1 MLTINTL
8 TFRMAGRLLLEDA
21 SLTVPGGTKI
31 GLVGKNGTGKTT
43 LFKLITRDLAPESGS
58 ISLVRN
64 ARVGQVAQEAP
75 GGPDTLL
82 EFVLMADKERT
93 ALLTEAETAT
103 DPDRISDIYTRLS
116 DIDAY
121 SAESRAGTILSG
133 LGFDAEAQQ
142 LPCSDFSG
150 GWRMRVALAAVLF
163 SEPDLLLLDEPTN
176 YLDLEGTLWL
186 QAYLKKYPH
195 TIIIISHDRE
205 LLNAS
210 VEMIAHLE
218 HRKITTYRGGYDV
231 FEKTRREK
239 QVLLEKG
246 KVKHDAARK
255 HMEAFVERFRYTASK
270 ARQAQSR
277 IKALEKMGTATLM
290 LDETSLPIRFPPPE
304 KTLAPPIMHFDRV
317 SVGYTPGQP
326 VLKNISQRI
335 DDDDRIGLLGQNG
348 NGKSTFAK
356 LLAGRLQADDGEITR
371 APKLKIAYFAQH
383 QLDELIPSQS
393 AFEHVRPLMPK
404 VHESKVRARV
414 AQMGLG
420 ADKMDTKVEQLSGG
434 EKARLMLG
442 LATFDGPHL
451 LILDEPTNHLDI
463 DSRQALVQALTEYPG
478 AVVIVSHDRSLL
490 NATVD
495 KLWLVA
501 DGTIAPFMGD
511 LDDYRR
517 YILSGKMPNV
527 PMEKSAPQ
535 KQVSSNQNAQ
545 ERRKD
550 AAQKRQSLAPL
561 RKKIKG
567 LESDMSKLNQQIKAA
582 ETGLADP
589 DLYSSDPAKVT
600 LLTKSR
606 SSAEKLLITTE
617 EKWLACTEEL
627 EVAQSAAG

>member
-1 MLTINTL
+1 
-8 TFRMAGRLLLEDA
+8 MAGRLLLEDA
-21 SLTVPGGTKI
+21 TLSIPAGTKI

-82 EFVLMADKERT
+82 EFVLRADKERT
-93 ALLTEAETAT
+93 ALLEEAETAI
-103 DPDRISDIYTRLS
+103 DPDRISEIYTRLS

-133 LGFDAEAQQ
+133 LGFDAEAQGRA
-142 LPCSDFSG
+142 CSDFSG

-195 TIIIISHDRE
+195 TIIIISHDRD
-205 LLNAS
+205 LLNES

-218 HRKITTYRGGYDV
+218 HKKITSYRGGYDV
-231 FEKTRREK
+231 FERTRREK

-255 HMEAFVERFRYTASK
+255 HMEAFVERFRYKASK

-277 IKALEKMGTATLM
+277 IKALEKMGTATTLI
-290 LDETSLPIRFPPPE
+290 DETSLPIRFPPPE
-304 KTLAPPIMHFDRV
+304 KLLAPPIMHFEHV
-317 SVGYTPGQP
+317 SVGYTPGEP
-326 VLKNISQRI
+326 VLRNINLRI

-356 LLAGRLQADDGEITR
+356 LLAERLGAETGNITK
-371 APKLKIAYFAQH
+371 PSKLKVAYFAQH
-383 QLDELIPSQS
+383 QLDELKPEQS
-393 AFEHVRPLMPK
+393 AFEHVRPLMPQQ
-404 VHESKVRARV
+404 HDSKVRARV

-420 ADKMDTKVEQLSGG
+420 ADKMDTKVAQLSGG

-442 LATFDGPHL
+442 LATFHGPHM

-463 DSRQALVQALTEYPG
+463 DSRQALTQALNDFPG
-478 AVVIVSHDRSLL
+478 AVIIVSHDRSLL
-490 NATVD
+490 DASVER
-495 KLWLVA
+495 LWLVA
-501 DGTIAPFMGD
+501 DGTIAPFEGD
-511 LDDYRR
+511 MDDYRR
-517 YILSGKMPNV
+517 FILTGKKPNLPLEHKTNPPV
-527 PMEKSAPQ
+527 EIIQTKGMS
-535 KQVSSNQNAQ
+535 AQ
-545 ERRKD
+545 ERRKE
-550 AAQKRQSLAPL
+550 AALKREELAPM
-561 RKKIKG
+561 RKKIKD
-567 LESDMSKLNQQIKAA
+567 LEQKMSKLNQEISKAEKA
-582 ETGLADP
+582 LADP
-589 DLYSSDPAKVT
+589 DLYTTDPTRVSALSKF
-600 LLTKSR
+600 R
-606 SSAEKLLITTE
+606 ADAEKLLKTTE
-617 EKWLACTEEL
+617 EEWLGLSGEL
-627 EVAQSAAG
+627 EEAMGESA

>member
-1 MLTINTL
+1 
-8 TFRMAGRLLLEDA
+8 MAGRLLLEDA
-21 SLTVPGGTKI
+21 TLSIPAGTKI

-82 EFVLMADKERT
+82 EFVLRADKERT
-93 ALLTEAETAT
+93 ALLEEAETAT
-103 DPDRISDIYTRLS
+103 DPDRISEIYTRLS

-133 LGFDAEAQQ
+133 LGFDAEAQGR
-142 LPCSDFSG
+142 PCSDFSG

-195 TIIIISHDRE
+195 TIIIISHDRD
-205 LLNAS
+205 LLNES

-218 HRKITTYRGGYDV
+218 HKKITAYRGGYDT
-231 FEKTRREK
+231 FERTRREK

-255 HMEAFVERFRYTASK
+255 HMEAFVERFRYKASK

-277 IKALEKMGTATLM
+277 IKALEKMGSATTLI
-290 LDETSLPIRFPPPE
+290 DEASLPIRFPPPE
-304 KTLAPPIMHFDRV
+304 KLLAPPIMHFEQV
-317 SVGYTPGQP
+317 SVGYTPGEP
-326 VLKNISQRI
+326 VLRNISLRI

-356 LLAGRLQADDGEITR
+356 LLAERLGSETGNITK
-371 APKLKIAYFAQH
+371 PSKLKVAYFAQH
-383 QLDELIPSQS
+383 QLDELKPEQS
-393 AFEHVRPLMPK
+393 AFEHVRPLMPTA
-404 VHESKVRARV
+404 HESKVRARV

-420 ADKMDTKVEQLSGG
+420 ADKMDTKVAQLSGG

-442 LATFDGPHL
+442 LATFHGPHM

-463 DSRQALVQALTEYPG
+463 DSRQALTTALNDFPG
-478 AVVIVSHDRSLL
+478 AVIIVSHDRSLL
-490 NATVD
+490 DASVER
-495 KLWLVA
+495 LWLVA
-501 DGTIAPFMGD
+501 DGTIAPFEGD
-511 LDDYRR
+511 MDDYRR
-517 YILSGKMPNV
+517 FILTGKKPNV
-527 PMEKSAPQ
+527 PLEHKNNPPVEVV
-535 KQVSSNQNAQ
+535 QVKGMSAQ

-550 AAQKRQSLAPL
+550 AAQKREALAPM
-561 RKKIKG
+561 RKKVKD
-567 LESDMSKLNQQIKAA
+567 LEQQMNKLNREIAKAEKA
-582 ETGLADP
+582 LADP
-589 DLYSSDPAKVT
+589 DLYTTDPTRVSALSKF
-600 LLTKSR
+600 R
-606 SSAEKLLITTE
+606 ADAEKLLKTTE
-617 EKWLACTEEL
+617 EEWLLLSSEL
-627 EVAQSAAG
+627 EEAMGESA